1 MQAALR
7 VATLAWV
14 VAGVVWLVKV
24 VLIAENGGSDTSGGL
39 VGVAF
44 FIGVVA
50 LVVAGAAC
58 GFVLLRRRRSW
69 LGYVGLVLGV
79 VVTLVGFVVLEG
91 VLKAI
96 VPANGWFEG
105 EVGIVGT
112 AIVALTL
119 GVTLS
124 RRRPTVLP
132 TSAEQPT

>member
-7 VATLAWV
+7 VATWAWL

-24 VLIAENGGSDTSGGL
+24 VLISENGGSDTTGGL

-50 LVVAGAAC
+50 LVVAGAAS
-58 GFVLLRRRRSW
+58 GFVLLRRWRSW
-69 LGYVGLVLGV
+69 LGYVGLLLGV

-96 VPANGWFEG
+96 VPADGWFEG

-112 AIVALTL
+112 AIVALAL

-124 RRRPTVLP
+124 RRRRTVLP
-132 TSAEQPT
+132 RSAEQPT

>member
-1 MQAALR
+1 MS
-7 VATLAWV
+7 
-14 VAGVVWLVKV
+14 
-24 VLIAENGGSDTSGGL
+24 ENGGSDTTGGL

-50 LVVAGAAC
+50 LVVAGAAS

-69 LGYVGLVLGV
+69 LGYVGLLLGV

-96 VPANGWFEG
+96 VPADGWFEG

-112 AIVALTL
+112 AIVALAL

-124 RRRPTVLP
+124 RRRRTVLP

>member
-7 VATLAWV
+7 VATWAWL
-14 VAGVVWLVKV
+14 VAGVVWLVEV
-24 VLIAENGGSDTSGGL
+24 VLISENGGSDTTGGL

-50 LVVAGAAC
+50 LVVAGAAS
-58 GFVLLRRRRSW
+58 GFVLLRRWRSW
-69 LGYVGLVLGV
+69 LGYVGLLLGV

-96 VPANGWFEG
+96 VPADGWFEG

-112 AIVALTL
+112 AIVALA
-119 GVTLS
+119 VTLS
-124 RRRPTVLP
+124 RRRRTVLP

>member
-1 MQAALR
+1 MRAALR
-7 VATLAWV
+7 VATWAWL

-24 VLIAENGGSDTSGGL
+24 ALIAENGGTDTTGL

-50 LVVAGAAC
+50 LVVAGGAS
-58 GFVLLRRRRSW
+58 GFALLRRRRSW
-69 LGYVGLVLGV
+69 LGYVGLMSGV

-91 VLKAI
+91 VLKEI
-96 VPANGWFEG
+96 VPADGWFEG

-112 AIVALTL
+112 AIVALALGLTL
-119 GVTLS
+119 W
-124 RRRPTVLP
+124 RRRPAVVP

>member
-7 VATLAWV
+7 VAMWAWL

-50 LVVAGAAC
+50 LVVAGAAS
-58 GFVLLRRRRSW
+58 GFVLLRRRKSW

-91 VLKAI
+91 VLKEI
-96 VPANGWFEG
+96 VPADGWFEG

-112 AIVALTL
+112 AIVALGL
-119 GVTLS
+119 GVTLW
-124 RRRPTVLP
+124 RRRPAVLP